1 MKTSIL
7 SLRSLRFLMPLGL
20 ALTAMAVPACDSES
34 TESDADDITDVKNSS
49 VKNQAIGNCWVY
61 ASVGWAESLHLTQT
75 GKQLN
80 MSESWIS
87 YWHWYEQIVGSG
99 AGGDT
104 AVANL
109 DSKTQLTTG
118 AWFGV
123 AAELMRRYG
132 VIDEGSF
139 IPEEAEAA
147 RSSRQSSALSAINTS
162 LKSGVLSDAAKRKD
176 RKVVRAE
183 MDKAWGLKPE
193 VIKLV
198 DDTFG
203 ADASKSFA
211 KGTAKIPSGAVGLRR
226 AADIEVGK
234 NISLADAV
242 GEPASKFD
250 VKTRKGKYAWND
262 TSYPTSA
269 GARRNLQIKV
279 QRAMHEGMPVVMTW
293 FVDFAALKSNVF
305 AEPPTVPGSQGGHM
319 TTLEDY
325 QITNV
330 PTYGKLEAGKLVT
343 DKKILD
349 AALSTS
355 ATIEFFRIK
364 NSWGSSLAPP
374 NATDDLRGYYDLN
387 MKYLDAS
394 LTKCTEKNG
403 DKCGTKSQTNG
414 LWAFT
419 LPPDAFLT
427 DRVGTEGA
435 CLNEC
440 TIGPARAATCSPCT
454 DLICGEDP
462 YCCSTEW
469 DATCANTAA
478 YICDIACN

>member
-1 MKTSIL
+1 MKNSLL
-7 SLRSLRFLMPLGL
+7 SLRSLRFLAPLGL
-20 ALTAMAVPACDSES
+20 ALTATTMLACDSES
-34 TESDADDITDVKNSS
+34 TESDSSDITDVKNSS

-75 GKQLN
+75 GTQLN

-87 YWHWYEQIVGSG
+87 YWHWYEQI
-99 AGGDT
+99 AGGPTGET
-104 AVANL
+104 AVATL
-109 DSKTQLTTG
+109 DAKSQLTTG
-118 AWFGV
+118 AWFGI
-123 AAELMRRYG
+123 AAEIMRRYG

-162 LKSGVLSDAAKRKD
+162 LKSGVLSDPAKRKD

-183 MDKAWGLKPE
+183 LDKAWGLKAD
-193 VIKLV
+193 VTKLI

-203 ADASKSFA
+203 ADASKTFS
-211 KGTAKIPSGAVGLRR
+211 KGTAKIPAGTVGLRK
-226 AADIEVGK
+226 ASEIPVGK
-234 NISLADAV
+234 NISLADAI
-242 GEPASKFD
+242 GEPASKYD
-250 VKTRKGKYAWND
+250 LKSRKGKYAWND
-262 TSYPTSA
+262 ASYPSSA
-269 GARRNLQIKV
+269 TARRNLQIKV
-279 QRAMHEGMPVVMTW
+279 QRAMHEGMPVIMTW
-293 FVDFAALKSNVF
+293 FVDFNAMKTNAF
-305 AEPPTVPGSQGGHM
+305 AEPPTTPGSQGGHM
-319 TTLEDY
+319 TALEDY
-325 QITNV
+325 QIKDV
-330 PTYGKLEAGKLVT
+330 PNYGTLEAGTLVT

-349 AALSTS
+349 AALSPS

-374 NATDDLRGYYDLN
+374 NATNDLRGYYDLY

-394 LTKCTEKNG
+394 LTKCAEKDG
-403 DKCGTKSQTNG
+403 DKCGSKSQTNG

-435 CLNEC
+435 CLDEC
-440 TIGPARAATCSPCT
+440 TIGPARAATCSDCT
-454 DLICGEDP
+454 DLICSEDP

-478 YICDIACN
+478 YVCDIECK

>member
-7 SLRSLRFLMPLGL
+7 SLRSLRFLAPLGL
-20 ALTAMAVPACDSES
+20 ALTAMAAPGCEGES
-34 TESDADDITDVKNSS
+34 TESDSGDVTDVKNSS
-49 VKNQAIGNCWVY
+49 VKNQSIGNCWVY

-75 GKQLN
+75 GNTLN
-80 MSESWIS
+80 ISESWIS
-87 YWHWYEQIVGSG
+87 YWHWYEQIAG
-99 AGGDT
+99 APTGEG
-104 AVANL
+104 AVATL
-109 DSKTQLTTG
+109 DAKTQLTTG

-132 VIDEGSF
+132 VIDEGAF

-176 RKVVRAE
+176 RKLVRAE
-183 MDKAWGLKPE
+183 LDKAWGLKPE
-193 VIKLV
+193 VIKLM

-203 ADASKSFA
+203 ADANKTFG
-211 KGTAKIPSGAVGLRR
+211 KGTAKVPTGTTTLRS
-226 AADIEVGK
+226 ANAIEVGK
-234 NISLADAV
+234 NISLGDAI
-242 GEPASKFD
+242 GAPKSKYD
-250 VKTRKGKYAWND
+250 VKTRTGKYAWND
-262 TSYPTSA
+262 ASYPSSA
-269 GARRNLQIKV
+269 SARRAIQIKA
-279 QRAMHEGMPVVMTW
+279 QRAMHEGMPVIMTW

-305 AEPPTVPGSQGGHM
+305 AEPPVTPGSQGGHM
-319 TTLEDY
+319 TALEDY
-325 QITNV
+325 QINDV
-330 PTYGKLEAGKLVT
+330 PGYGTLAAGTLVT
-343 DKKILD
+343 EKAKLD
-349 AALSTS
+349 AALSPS
-355 ATIEFFRIK
+355 AKIEFFRIK

-374 NATDDLRGYYDLN
+374 NASDDLRGYYDLH

-403 DKCGTKSQTNG
+403 DKCGTKTQTPG

-435 CLNEC
+435 CLDEC
-440 TIGPARAATCSPCT
+440 TIGPARAASCSDCT
-454 DLICGEDP
+454 DLICSEDP

-469 DATCANTAA
+469 DQVCANLAVE
-478 YICDIACN
+478 ICEIECD